1 MGHEMANVKSAR
13 ARSSAQN
20 GAVRDGQND
29 RKTEI
34 LYAAAHLFI
43 EKGFRAS
50 SLEDVAEQFGFKRQA
65 IYYYF
70 SSKEELLY
78 EILSYTMDVHEA
90 TVARVLESTAEAE
103 ERLLRLVRTQV
114 IDITT
119 RERDGEFSILLD
131 NEIHEL
137 SAEHRQEINR
147 RRRESLHLHRD
158 LLDELKRGGRLRDL
172 DPTVAALSLESM
184 VTAVGRWYRRDGPL
198 SAEQVADELT
208 RVAAGLLLRDD
219 GRPD

>member
-1 MGHEMANVKSAR
+1 MGNVKTAR
-13 ARSSAQN
+13 VRSSARN
-20 GAVRDGQND
+20 RAAGDGQND

-78 EILSYTMDVHEA
+78 EILSYTMDVYEE
-90 TVARVLESTAEAE
+90 TVARVRASTADPE
-103 ERLLRLVRTQV
+103 EQLLQLVRAQV
-114 IDITT
+114 TDITT

-131 NEIHEL
+131 TEIHEL
-137 SAEHRQEINR
+137 TPDHRQEINR

-158 LLDELKRGGRLRDL
+158 LLVALKRGGRLRDL
-172 DPTVAALSLESM
+172 DPTVAVLSLQSM
-184 VTAVGRWYRRDGPL
+184 VTGVARWYRRDGPL
-198 SAEQVADELT
+198 SAEEVAGELT

-219 GRPD
+219 VGSG